1 MKKGEDSAPQLKA
14 VMAVDV
20 GPKSK
25 PQEVTSSFDP
35 EPEIAPI
42 VDSVL
47 ADLRP
52 RIVERIACRRGKKK

>member
-20 GPKSK
+20 GAESK
-25 PQEVTSSFDP
+25 PQEGDQFIRSRTGDR
-35 EPEIAPI
+35 PI